1 MCLIST
7 VTDNVEFWG
16 LFLTSNFHPRHDIA
30 EILLKLALRTNQS
43 INNQSTDIH
52 TGNKYNQMIQVHAE
66 VR

>member
-1 MCLIST
+1 VCLISI

-16 LFLTSNFHPRHDIA
+16 LFLASNIHPRYDIA
-30 EILLKLALRTNQS
+30 EMLLKLALRTNQS
-43 INNQSTDIH
+43 TNIH